1 MSAPT
6 DPIDWLNQEC
16 FCITVDP
23 AALRRELELD
33 PSTRDLHATLA
44 GTHPHLFARNP
55 IFVGRG
61 DVAAMQG
68 LIEAVEAVVR
78 LPQYREAVLA
88 WAPPIAKFDPGTAGA
103 LSSFDFHLTPSGPK
117 LIEINTN
124 AGGAFL
130 SAALARAQ
138 RACCAPVLESIEQSP
153 GVASEDTPLPDR
165 LFEMFMAEWRRQRGY
180 DAVLRRIAIV
190 DQAPGQ
196 QYLYP
201 EFLLAAHLFRSHG
214 IEAVICDPG
223 ALAVEQGVLRHASG
237 AIDLVYN
244 RLTDF
249 ALDDPAHA
257 ALRQAYLEGFAVVT
271 PHPRAHALYADKR
284 NLAIL
289 GDTARLREWGVDP
302 ATRDV
307 LAAVIPETE
316 LVTVE
321 RAEELWARRRA
332 LFFKPVSGYG
342 GKATYRGEKLTRR
355 VWSEI
360 VAGEYVAQA
369 LVPPSS
375 RSVRIDTEPA
385 AVTMKLDLR
394 CYVYDGRILSLAAR
408 LYQGQ
413 VTNFRTPGG
422 GFATVFS
429 LP

>member
-1 MSAPT
+1 MNTST
-6 DPIDWLNQEC
+6 DPIDWLNREC

-23 AALRRELELD
+23 AALRRELEFD
-33 PSTRDLHATLA
+33 PATRDLYATLTA
-44 GTHPHLFARNP
+44 THPHLFARNP

-68 LIEAVEAVVR
+68 LIDAVEVVVR

-88 WAPPIAKFDPGTAGA
+88 WAPAIARFDPGTVGA

-153 GVASEDTPLPDR
+153 GVPAEVASLPDR
-165 LFEMFMAEWRRQRGY
+165 LIEMFLAEWRRQRGRE
-180 DAVLRRIAIV
+180 AVLRRVAIV
-190 DQAPGQ
+190 DEAPGQ

-201 EFLLAAHLFRSHG
+201 EFLLAAHVFRSHG
-214 IEAVICDPG
+214 IDAVICDPA
-223 ALAVEQGVLRHASG
+223 ALAVERGVLRHASG

-249 ALDDPAHA
+249 GLEEPAHA
-257 ALRQAYLEGFAVVT
+257 TLRQAYLEGIAVVT

-284 NLAIL
+284 NLALL
-289 GDTARLREWGVDP
+289 GDMGRLREWGVSP

-307 LAAVIPETE
+307 LAAAIPKTE

-321 RAEELWARRRA
+321 RADELWARRRG
-332 LFFKPVSGYG
+332 LFFKPVSGFG

-360 VAGEYVAQA
+360 VAGDYVAQA

-375 RSVRIDTEPA
+375 RSVRLDAGPA
-385 AVTMKLDLR
+385 ASTMKLDLR
-394 CYVYDGRILSLAAR
+394 CYVYDGRVLSLAAR

>member
-1 MSAPT
+1 MNATP
-6 DPIDWLNQEC
+6 DPIDWLNQAC

-23 AALRRELELD
+23 QALRHELELD
-33 PSTRDLHATLA
+33 PATRDLQATLA
-44 GTHPHLFARNP
+44 TTHPHLFARNP
-55 IFVGRG
+55 IFVGRD
-61 DVAAMQG
+61 DVVAMRA
-68 LIEAVEAVVR
+68 LVEAVEAVVR
-78 LPQYREAVLA
+78 LPSYRDAVLE
-88 WAPPIAKFDPGTAGA
+88 WAPDIARFDPGTVGA

-130 SAALARAQ
+130 NAALARAQ
-138 RACCAPVLESIEQSP
+138 RACCTAVLQAIDPSP
-153 GVASEDTPLPDR
+153 GVPPDEAPLTDR
-165 LFEMFMAEWRRQRGY
+165 LHEMFLSEWRLQRG
-180 DAVLRRIAIV
+180 DQARLRRVAIV
-190 DQAPGQ
+190 DQAPAQ

-214 IEAVICDPG
+214 IDAVVCDPG
-223 ALAVEQGVLRHASG
+223 ELTVGQGTLRHASG

-249 ALDDPAHA
+249 ALDEPSHQL
-257 ALRQAYLEGFAVVT
+257 LRQAYLEGLAVVT

-284 NLAIL
+284 NLVVL
-289 GDTARLREWGVDP
+289 GDIETLRHWGADE
-302 ATRDV
+302 AH
-307 LAAVIPETE
+307 LAALATSVPRTE
-316 LVTVE
+316 HVTVD

-332 LFFKPVSGYG
+332 LFFKPVTGYG
-342 GKATYRGEKLTRR
+342 GKATYRGDKLTRR
-355 VWSEI
+355 VWGEI
-360 VAGEYVAQA
+360 LAGDYVAQE
-369 LVPPSS
+369 LVAPSG

-385 AVTMKLDLR
+385 AVTMKLDVR
-394 CYVYDGRILSLAAR
+394 CYSYGGRVLALAAR

>member
-1 MSAPT
+1 MSKSP
-6 DPIDWLNQEC
+6 DPIEWLNREC

-23 AALRRELELD
+23 AALRRELEID
-33 PSTRDLHATLA
+33 PATRDLCATLA
-44 GTHPHLFARNP
+44 ATHPHLFARNP
-55 IFVGRG
+55 IFVARD
-61 DVAAMQG
+61 DVKAMQR
-68 LIEAVEAVVR
+68 LIEAVESVVR

-88 WAPPIAKFDPGTAGA
+88 WAPPIARFDPGTAGA

-138 RACCAPVLESIEQSP
+138 RACCAPVLESLEQSP
-153 GVASEDTPLPDR
+153 GVPPEDASLPER
-165 LFEMFMAEWRRQRGY
+165 LFEMFMAEWRRQRGQ
-180 DAVLRRIAIV
+180 DAVMRRVAIV
-190 DQAPGQ
+190 DEAPEQ

-214 IEAVICDPG
+214 IEALVCDPG
-223 ALAVEQGVLRHASG
+223 ALAIEQGALRHASG
-237 AIDLVYN
+237 TVDLVYN

-249 ALDDPAHA
+249 GFEEPAHA
-257 ALRQAYLEGFAVVT
+257 AVRQAYLEGLAVVT

-284 NLAIL
+284 NLIVL
-289 GDTARLREWGVDP
+289 GDMERLSEWGVG
-302 ATRDV
+302 AGVRDT
-307 LAAVIPETE
+307 LAAAVPRTE
-316 LVTVE
+316 RVTAE
-321 RAEELWARRRA
+321 RADELWAGRRE

-360 VAGEYVAQA
+360 VAGNYVAQA

-375 RSVRIDTEPA
+375 RSVRLDAEPA
-385 AVTMKLDLR
+385 DVTMKLDLR

-429 LP
+429 LS